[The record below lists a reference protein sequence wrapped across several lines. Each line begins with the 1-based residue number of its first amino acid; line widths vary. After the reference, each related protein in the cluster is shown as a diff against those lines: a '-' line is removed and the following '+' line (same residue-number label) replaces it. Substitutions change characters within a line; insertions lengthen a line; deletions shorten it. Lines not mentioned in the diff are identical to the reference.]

1 APVVEEDTVPGT
13 AVTSSLPPASTP
25 PAAEKSA
32 PVNEPLDMETN
43 DLLSLLLG
51 GEGTMEETVD
61 AEAFWCA
68 TFTDVE
74 AENSRGI
81 SLAEALQ
88 RGLIDFN
95 QDDEP
100 KA

>member
-1 APVVEEDTVPGT
+1 
-13 AVTSSLPPASTP
+13 
-25 PAAEKSA
+25 
-32 PVNEPLDMETN
+32 METN

-51 GEGTMEETVD
+51 GEGPMDETAD
-61 AEAFWCA
+61 LDAFWNA
-68 TFTDVE
+68 PLTDDE